1 MIDLERLACW
11 MDSGG
16 LATGP
21 ITGVERLAGGTQN
34 LVLRFVRGGQRFVMR
49 RPPFH
54 PRPGN
59 DELMRR
65 EARLLAAL
73 ADTDVPHPKLIKGC
87 GDPAALGYAFYLME
101 EVNGFNPQLGMPAYY
116 IDAPAIRREMGFAAL
131 DALVRLGR
139 VDPDT
144 VGLAGFGQPSGFL
157 ERQVKRWY
165 GQFARYSEVR
175 EWPGASALPGVDAVA
190 EWLEPNRPGAS
201 VPGIMHGD
209 YHIANL
215 MFHNDR
221 AEVAAIVDWEM
232 ATVGDPLID
241 LGWLLATWPEQDGHG
256 VGPSEGLPSAAE
268 LLARYARTASRD
280 VAHIDWY
287 VTFARFKLAIVLEGT
302 HVRAC
307 AGKADAAM
315 GRRLHETARS
325 LMAKASGQ
333 IGSGR

>member
-1 MIDLERLACW
+1 MIDRQRLADW
-11 MDSGG
+11 MDQEG
-16 LATGP
+16 LESGP

-34 LVLRFVRGGQRFVMR
+34 LVVRFMRGGRRFVMR
-49 RPPFH
+49 RPPVH

-73 ADTDVPHPKLIKGC
+73 ANTDVPHPKLIRGC
-87 GDPAALGYAFYLME
+87 GDPATLGYAFYLME
-101 EVNGFNPQLGMPAYY
+101 EVNGFNPQLGMPPLYA
-116 IDAPAIRREMGFAAL
+116 DSPAVRREMGFAAV

-139 VDPDT
+139 VDPDA
-144 VGLAGFGQPSGFL
+144 VGLTGFGRPAGFL
-157 ERQVKRWY
+157 ERQVKRWQS
-165 GQFARYSEVR
+165 QFASYRDVS

-190 EWLEPNRPGAS
+190 EWLEPNRPANS

-215 MFHNDR
+215 MFRNDNP
-221 AEVAAIVDWEM
+221 EVAAIVDWEM

-241 LGWLLATWPEQDGHG
+241 LGWLLATWPDQDGHG
-256 VGPSEGLPSAAE
+256 ILRPAHCAGLPGVEE
-268 LLARYARTASRD
+268 LLSRYAGTATRD
-280 VAHIDWY
+280 VAQIDWY

-307 AGKADAAM
+307 AGKADVAV
-315 GRRLHETARS
+315 GQRLNKTARS
-325 LMAKASGQ
+325 LMAQAAE
-333 IGSGR
+333 RF